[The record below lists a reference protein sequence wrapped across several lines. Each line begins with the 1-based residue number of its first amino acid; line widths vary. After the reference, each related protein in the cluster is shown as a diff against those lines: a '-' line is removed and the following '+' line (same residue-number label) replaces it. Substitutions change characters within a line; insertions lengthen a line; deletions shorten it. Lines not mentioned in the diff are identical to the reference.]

1 MKAISHES
9 DYGFQK
15 VAMIMAVLTVL
26 LFIISVA
33 GGSENIPLMQSSD
46 GAFALLGFVTINLVF
61 SYTKG
66 FMRYYLGTNWV
77 EIMYTA
83 FLATG
88 LFGAI
93 TILANV
99 LFTLYSFF

>member
-1 MKAISHES
+1 MKTISHES

-26 LFIISVA
+26 FVILSVA
-33 GGSENIPLMQSSD
+33 GGSGNIPLVQRSD
-46 GAFALLGFVTINLVF
+46 AGFALVGFVTINLVF

-66 FMRYYLGTNWV
+66 FMRYYLGTNCV

-88 LFGAI
+88 LFGMI

-99 LFTLYSFF
+99 LFTLYYFF

>member
-1 MKAISHES
+1 MKTISHES

-15 VAMIMAVLTVL
+15 IAMIMAVLTVL
-26 LFIISVA
+26 FVILSVA
-33 GGSENIPLMQSSD
+33 GGSGNIPLVQRSD
-46 GAFALLGFVTINLVF
+46 AEFALVGFVTINLVF

-66 FMRYYLGTNWV
+66 FMRYYLGTNCV

-88 LFGAI
+88 LFGMI

>member
-26 LFIISVA
+26 FFILSVA
-33 GGSENIPLMQSSD
+33 DGSGNNPLVQRSD
-46 GAFALLGFVTINLVF
+46 AGFALLGFVTINLIF

-83 FLATG
+83 FLFSG
-88 LFGAI
+88 LFGVI
-93 TILANV
+93 IILADI
-99 LFTLYSFF
+99 LFNLYSFT